1 MTQSFLGP
9 VMTSFPT
16 RVAVAF
22 CLLVSGTV
30 AAQPQWTATFD
41 DERPDQPPQGFS
53 LAAMRQSDAGRWLVQ
68 RTGVLGYLVHRADP
82 AAPGFALAVA
92 DRATPGDLVVSA
104 RLKFNGTSR
113 VGGLVWRYRDD
124 QNYHSLLLDLNRGE
138 LAMYR
143 ITAGNRI
150 RLDVRDELELDPSAW
165 HTLKVVHVGSDI
177 RVMLGGV
184 RVFDEQDRRDR
195 GDSQGKV
202 GVMATGPSEI
212 WFDDLHV
219 GPSDPGRSHR

>member
-1 MTQSFLGP
+1 MS
-9 VMTSFPT
+9 SSST
-16 RVAVAF
+16 RLAAF
-22 CLLVSGTV
+22 CLLIAGTL
-30 AAQPQWTATFD
+30 AAQPQWTVTFD
-41 DERPDQPPQGFS
+41 DDHADQPPTGFT

-68 RTGVLGYLVHRADP
+68 RTGGLGYLVHRADP
-82 AAPGFALAVA
+82 SAPGFALAVA
-92 DRATPGDLVVSA
+92 DRPTPDDLVVSA

-124 QNYHSLLLDLNRGE
+124 QNYHSLLLDLNRDE
-138 LAMYR
+138 LSMYR

-165 HTLKVVHVGSDI
+165 HALKVLHVANDI

-195 GDSQGKV
+195 GKAEGKV
-202 GVMATGPSEI
+202 GLVATGPSEI
-212 WFDDLHV
+212 WFDDLNV
-219 GPSDPGRSHR
+219 SSPDPKRSHR